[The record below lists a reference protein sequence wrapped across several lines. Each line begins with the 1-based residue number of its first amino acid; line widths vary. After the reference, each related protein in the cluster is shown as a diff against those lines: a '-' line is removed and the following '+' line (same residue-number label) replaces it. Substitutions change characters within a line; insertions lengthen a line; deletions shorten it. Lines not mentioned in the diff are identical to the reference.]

1 MIEDIENGYEN
12 VIVVD
17 AGNFLF
23 RRSGVFPTS
32 EEEDKIAASLVSR
45 GLSEMGYDVVNVG
58 PNDLAAG
65 LDFLSG
71 LKDEYTLPL
80 VSANLLSA
88 DTLVPIFEPYT
99 VVDIGG
105 VSVGFVGV
113 MGSTTSGAHDFDTF
127 FITDPA
133 DATEAAIKT
142 IGERCDLVVVLAA
155 MDRQDSYDLADEVDG
170 IDLIITTSEPQPL
183 PIPMAAGDAV
193 MVSADEKGKRIA
205 RVTIRMA
212 SDGPADFD
220 TEMIPAGSLVTRH
233 REVREIENEFYYWL
247 KEHNP
252 SSVVLD
258 PN

>member
-1 MIEDIENGYEN
+1 MIEDMENGYEN

-23 RRSGVFPTS
+23 RRTGLFPTS
-32 EEEDKIAASLVSR
+32 EEEDKIAAGLVSR
-45 GLSEMGYDVVNVG
+45 GFFEMGYDVVNVG

-65 LDFLSG
+65 LDFLTA
-71 LKDEYTLPL
+71 LQHEYSLPL

-88 DTLVPIFEPYT
+88 DTFMPAFEPYT
-99 VVDIGG
+99 IVEIGG
-105 VSVGFVGV
+105 VSVGFIGV
-113 MGSTTSGAHDFDTF
+113 MGEGASGAHDFDTF
-127 FITDPA
+127 IITDPA
-133 DATEAAIKT
+133 SAAETAIEM
-142 IGERCDLVVVLAA
+142 IEGQCDLVVLLAA
-155 MDRQDSYDLADEVDG
+155 MDRQDVYGLADEVDG

-183 PIPMAAGDAV
+183 PVPMAAGDAV

-212 SDGPADFD
+212 ADGPADFE
-220 TEMIPAGSLVTRH
+220 TEMIPAGSLVPRH